1 MKLILKE
8 DVANLGKAG
17 EVVTVKDG
25 YGRNYLIPKQL
36 AMPASTKNIGQ
47 LDHARRLV
55 QVHRRKVAAHSAEI
69 REAIAG
75 VSLEITKR
83 AGEED
88 KLYGSVTNIEIAD
101 QLAAKGIQVD
111 RRTIVVGDPIKTLGE
126 HVVHIKLKEA
136 ESAPLTVKV
145 VAEQD

>member
-8 DVANLGKAG
+8 DVSNLGKAG

-36 AMPASTKNIGQ
+36 AMPANSKNIKHIE
-47 LDHARRLV
+47 HARRLV
-55 QVHRRKVAAHSAEI
+55 DVHRKKVAAHSAEI
-69 REAIAG
+69 REAIAAT
-75 VSLEITKR
+75 SLEISKR

-88 KLYGSVTNIEIAD
+88 KLYGSVTNVEIAD
-101 QLAAKGIQVD
+101 LLAAKGIQLD
-111 RRTIVVGDPIKTLGE
+111 RRTIVIGEPIKTVGE
-126 HVVHIKLKEA
+126 HVVHIKLKESEA
-136 ESAPLTVKV
+136 APLTVKV

>member
-8 DVANLGKAG
+8 DVSNLGKAG

-36 AMPASTKNIGQ
+36 AMPASSKNIKH
-47 LDHARRLV
+47 LEHARRLV
-55 QVHRRKVAAHSAEI
+55 SVHRKKVAAHSAEI
-69 REAIAG
+69 REAVAAIT
-75 VSLEITKR
+75 LEISKR

-88 KLYGSVTNIEIAD
+88 KLYGSVTNVEIAD
-101 QLAAKGIQVD
+101 LLAAKGIKVD
-111 RRTIVVGDPIKTLGE
+111 RRTIVVEDPIKTLGE

-136 ESAPLTVKV
+136 KPAPLMIKV